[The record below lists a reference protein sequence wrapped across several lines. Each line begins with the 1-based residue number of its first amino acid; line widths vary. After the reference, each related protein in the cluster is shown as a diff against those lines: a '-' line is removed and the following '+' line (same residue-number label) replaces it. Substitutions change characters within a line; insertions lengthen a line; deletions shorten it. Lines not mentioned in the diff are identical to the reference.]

1 MDAAR
6 HGWLR
11 FTGSAR
17 VAVPLLVVLLS
28 VAGFVVTTRA
38 VDDERG
44 NAAHRR
50 ADVQALEVQGQLER
64 ARAFAIGLG
73 NALQGERVPDGRR
86 FAALEGSAATTVG
99 LTAAMWVERVT
110 HRARRGYE
118 RRIRAPITRPP
129 GQHVA

>member
-1 MDAAR
+1 MVDAVR

-17 VAVPLLVVLLS
+17 VGVPLLVVLLS

-50 ADVQALEVQGQLER
+50 AEVQALEAQGQLER
-64 ARAFAIGLG
+64 ARAFVIGLG
-73 NALQGERVPDGRR
+73 NALEGEPVPDSGR
-86 FAALEGSAATTVG
+86 FAALEGSATTTVG
-99 LTAAMWVERVT
+99 LTGAMWVE
-110 HRARRGYE
+110 
-118 RRIRAPITRPP
+118 
-129 GQHVA
+129 